1 MEKLAFK
8 PVFLIPYYNHPQKI
22 AELVAKLS
30 KLGTVLIIDD
40 GSDEKSKEALKDL
53 NAEIF
58 TRLKNGGKGAALK
71 DGLKI
76 AQERGFSHAFQIDAD
91 FQHDISKCGEFLAL
105 AQQNPQSLICASPV
119 YDENAPK
126 ARLYGRKITNF
137 WCAINTLS
145 KEIKDAMCGFRIYPL
160 EAINT
165 ILPKIKANRMEFD
178 IEVLV
183 LAYRL
188 GIKILWIDVKV
199 NYEPY
204 GISHF
209 SMFKDNILISITHAR
224 LFLTLLYWLFFNR
237 KSND

>member
-137 WCAINTLS
+137 WCVINTFS
-145 KEIKDAMCGFRIYPL
+145 YNIKDAMCGFRIYPL
-160 EAINT
+160 EKIKP
-165 ILPKIKANRMEFD
+165 ILPKVGANRMGFD
-178 IEVLV
+178 IEILI
-183 LAYRL
+183 LAYRA
-188 GIKILWIDVKV
+188 GIKLQWLDLKV
-199 NYEPY
+199 NYEKG

-209 SMFKDNILISITHAR
+209 LPIKDNFLISLTHAK
-224 LFLTLLYWLFFNR
+224 LFFTIPLWLYKR
-237 KSND
+237 CFYG